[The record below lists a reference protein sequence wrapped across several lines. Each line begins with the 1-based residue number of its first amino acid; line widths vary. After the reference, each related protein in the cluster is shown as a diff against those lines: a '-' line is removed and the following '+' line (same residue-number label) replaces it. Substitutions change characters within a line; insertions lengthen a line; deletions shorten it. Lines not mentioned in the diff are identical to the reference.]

1 MGGDRLREVVA
12 HEGTS
17 TEYII
22 MINFRTELQCFT
34 TPVSF
39 IKDNNLY
46 SLQTEWWC
54 IMQMINKSSWGGN
67 NNIRSFTQRC
77 FLGLTIKDPYKVVQ
91 NSSWEESSYK
101 STDNNEWNKRDYFG
115 KKNGKKESLHIFLFL
130 HAVTEKKETLDLF
143 FTVKEGE
150 EDTTYYS
157 QRLNVKSALSTD
169 ICTRT

>member
-1 MGGDRLREVVA
+1 MGGGRLREVVA

-17 TEYII
+17 TVYIS

-77 FLGLTIKDPYKVVQ
+77 FLGLTIKATYKVVQ
-91 NSSWEESSYK
+91 NSSWEESFYK
-101 STDNNEWNKRDYFG
+101 SIDSNEWNKCSYFG
-115 KKNGKKESLHIFLFL
+115 KKNGKKECLLCIIIFLFL
-130 HAVTEKKETLDLF
+130 HAVLTKR
-143 FTVKEGE
+143 
-150 EDTTYYS
+150 
-157 QRLNVKSALSTD
+157 Q
-169 ICTRT
+169 TRGNLRSLYCC

>member
-1 MGGDRLREVVA
+1 MGGGRLREVVA
-12 HEGTS
+12 HEGNS
-17 TEYII
+17 TVYIS

-77 FLGLTIKDPYKVVQ
+77 FLSLTIKATYKVVQ
-91 NSSWEESSYK
+91 NSSREEPFYK
-101 STDNNEWNKRDYFG
+101 SIDSNEWNKCIYFG
-115 KKNGKKESLHIFLFL
+115 KKNGKKECLLCIIIFLFL
-130 HAVTEKKETLDLF
+130 HAVRTKR
-143 FTVKEGE
+143 
-150 EDTTYYS
+150 
-157 QRLNVKSALSTD
+157 Q
-169 ICTRT
+169 TRGNLRSLYCC

>member
-1 MGGDRLREVVA
+1 MGGGRLREVVA

-17 TEYII
+17 TVYIS

-67 NNIRSFTQRC
+67 NNIRSFTQCC
-77 FLGLTIKDPYKVVQ
+77 FLSLTIKATYKVVQ
-91 NSSWEESSYK
+91 NSSREESSYK
-101 STDNNEWNKRDYFG
+101 STDNNEWNKCSYFG
-115 KKNGKKESLHIFLFL
+115 KKNGEKECLLCIIIFLFL
-130 HAVTEKKETLDLF
+130 HAVLTKR
-143 FTVKEGE
+143 
-150 EDTTYYS
+150 
-157 QRLNVKSALSTD
+157 Q
-169 ICTRT
+169 TRGNLRSLYCC